1 MEEKE
6 KNNVEKTILD
16 AATDEFL
23 NKGFSGARTVAIAEK
38 AGVTHAMLHYYY
50 RTKEKLFERVID
62 FVIEELI
69 NSVIESYKSQNS
81 FLSFEDRVVA
91 VMNAHLEFLIS
102 KPQLPAFLFSE
113 VFPSTEHFEMVK
125 KKASMILGA
134 LDVQVREALKD
145 ANDNNAIDSISL
157 PMLISDVVSL
167 NAATVISS
175 ELATRILNVTK
186 DEYIAMRKEEN
197 EILIRKRLKKQ
208 QNL

>member
-125 KKASMILGA
+125 KKASMILGV